1 MVRMT
6 VLLVRANLLRWISN
20 SMEEVASRPV
30 GRGRGGG
37 GREGWEE
44 GGGRGGGRGEGGG
57 GGLGG
62 K

>member
-37 GREGWEE
+37 
-44 GGGRGGGRGEGGG
+44 RGEGGG